1 MSLCYMTAAISMPES
16 LDLEDITLASLQT
29 ADASDTACRVTV
41 TKQFTPCKEH
51 SGGNIMV

>member
-1 MSLCYMTAAISMPES
+1 MTAAISMPES